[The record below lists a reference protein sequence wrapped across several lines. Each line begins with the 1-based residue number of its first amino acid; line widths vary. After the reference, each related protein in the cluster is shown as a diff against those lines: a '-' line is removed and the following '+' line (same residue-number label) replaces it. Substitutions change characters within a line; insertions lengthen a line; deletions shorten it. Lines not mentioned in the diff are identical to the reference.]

1 MDKWQNARKN
11 KYKELYITLYLLS
24 AMIFITA
31 VFLNFNW
38 KLEAQTDLSL
48 YFKWNAYYII
58 ALLLLLAGYVLMIY
72 LNAVAIG
79 IFILSL
85 FIFVFIFVFHN
96 SYLQVLLAIPAAF
109 AAFGVG
115 KKFGCWVAFASGFI
129 LGLIDIYKCLLVYKL
144 HYGSL
149 TKYFESDLIFT
160 GVLVICAWFVGG
172 IAEIER
178 DSRNRLINLA
188 NLDGLTNI
196 YNHRYFQV
204 YLKSMGEEVKQNQQ
218 SLSLIML
225 DIDRFNYF
233 NETFGHPAGDII
245 LSKIGLILK
254 EKINQPA
261 LAARYGGDEF
271 CVLLPGYALSAAY
284 ETAQE
289 IISSIENI
297 DLKNPE
303 KFPSG
308 KITVTAGIAVYPEH
322 TEEVEQLL
330 GLADQALYKA
340 KNNKKNKIELYF
352 NVLDTLK
359 SSCSKSENELLNS
372 VRTLLCVINAKDRY
386 TYGHSERVL
395 QYATMFANHYGL
407 PESEI
412 RLIQYG
418 AYLHDIGKIE
428 IDSGTLNSLA
438 KLTGNEWEQLKQHP
452 YWGSEIISPV
462 KSLERVR
469 PLILYHH
476 ENFDGTGYPQGISGE
491 DIPLGARIIR
501 IIDSFDAMTT
511 DRPYKKGMSV
521 EEACA
526 EITALA
532 GRHYDPKLCQVFVD
546 LIKFINQNNSA
557 GDWSVT

>member
-1 MDKWQNARKN
+1 MDQLQNVREN
-11 KYKELYITLYLLS
+11 KYKELHITLYLLS
-24 AMIFITA
+24 AMIFVTA

-48 YFKWNAYYII
+48 YFKCNAYYII
-58 ALLLLLAGYVLMIY
+58 ALLLLLIGYVVMIY
-72 LNAVAIG
+72 LNAVAVG
-79 IFILSL
+79 VFILSG
-85 FIFVFIFVFHN
+85 FIFGFIFVFHN
-96 SYLQVLLAIPAAF
+96 SYLQVLLVIPVAF
-109 AAFGVG
+109 TAFGTG
-115 KKFGCWVAFASGFI
+115 KKMGCWVAFASGFI
-129 LGLIDIYKCLLVYKL
+129 LVLIDVYKYLLVYESS
-144 HYGSL
+144 YDNL
-149 TKYFESDLIFT
+149 TRYFEADLIFIGT
-160 GVLVICAWFVGG
+160 LVICAWFVGG
-172 IAEIER
+172 VAEIER
-178 DSRNRLINLA
+178 DSRNRLIDLA

-204 YLKSMGEEVKQNQQ
+204 YLKSLGEEVKQNRQ
-218 SLSLIML
+218 SLSLIMF

-233 NETFGHPAGDII
+233 NETFGHPAGDNI
-245 LSKIGLILK
+245 LKKIGGILK
-254 EKINQPA
+254 EKIKKPA

-271 CVLLPGYALSAAY
+271 CVLLPGYVLSAVY

-297 DLKNPE
+297 NLENPE

-322 TEEVEQLL
+322 TEEVEQLIE
-330 GLADQALYKA
+330 LADQALYKA

-352 NVLDTLK
+352 NVLDALK
-359 SSCSKSENELLNS
+359 SSCNKSETELLNS
-372 VRTLLCVINAKDRY
+372 VRTLLCIINAKDRY

-395 QYATMFANHYGL
+395 KYATMFANYYGL
-407 PESEI
+407 PESEL
-412 RLIQYG
+412 RLLQYG

-428 IDSGTLNSLA
+428 IDTDTLNSLS
-438 KLTGNEWEQLKQHP
+438 KLTESEWEQLKQHP

-462 KSLERVR
+462 KSLERIR

-476 ENFDGTGYPQGISGE
+476 ENYDGTGYPEGLGGE

-511 DRPYKKGMSV
+511 DRPYKKGMSA

-526 EITALA
+526 EIEALA
-532 GRHYDPKLCQVFVD
+532 GKHYDPELCRVFVD
-546 LIKFINQNNSA
+546 LINFINHNKSA

>member
-1 MDKWQNARKN
+1 MDQWQNTRKN

-24 AMIFITA
+24 AMIFVTA

-38 KLEAQTDLSL
+38 TLEAQTDLSV
-48 YFKWNAYYII
+48 YFKNTAYLII
-58 ALLLLLAGYVLMIY
+58 ALLLLLISYVIMIY
-72 LNAVAIG
+72 LNAVAVG
-79 IFILSL
+79 VFILSA
-85 FIFVFIFVFHN
+85 FIFGFIFVFHN
-96 SYLQVLLAIPAAF
+96 SYLQVLLVIPAAF
-109 AAFGVG
+109 AAFGTG
-115 KKFGCWVAFASGFI
+115 KRLGCWVAFASGFI
-129 LGLIDIYKCLLVYKL
+129 LGLIDVYKCLLVYESS
-144 HYGSL
+144 YDSL
-149 TKYFESDLIFT
+149 TKYFEADLIFT
-160 GVLVICAWFVGG
+160 GTLVICAWFVGG

-178 DSRNRLINLA
+178 DSRNRLIDLA

-204 YLKSMGEEVKQNQQ
+204 YLKSLGEEARQNRQT
-218 SLSLIML
+218 LSLIMF

-245 LSKIGLILK
+245 LSKIGGILK
-254 EKINQPA
+254 EKIKKPA

-271 CVLLPGYALSAAY
+271 CVLLPGYDLSAVY
-284 ETAQE
+284 ETARE

-303 KFPSG
+303 KFPAG

-322 TEEVEQLL
+322 TEDAGQLL
-330 GLADQALYKA
+330 DLAGQALYKA

-359 SSCSKSENELLNS
+359 SSCNKSETELLNS

-395 QYATMFANHYGL
+395 KYATMFANHYGL
-407 PESEI
+407 PESEL
-412 RLIQYG
+412 RLLQYG

-428 IDSGTLNSLA
+428 IETGTLNSLA
-438 KLTGNEWEQLKQHP
+438 RLTESEWEQLKRHP

-462 KSLERVR
+462 KSLEKVK

-476 ENFDGTGYPQGISGE
+476 ENFDGTGYPQGLGGE

-511 DRPYKKGMSV
+511 DRPYKKGMST

-526 EITALA
+526 EIKALA
-532 GRHYDPKLCQVFVD
+532 GRHYDPELCRVFVD
-546 LIKFINQNNSA
+546 LIKFINQNKSA